1 MAETTE
7 QAKQT
12 AAERQ
17 LICAILR
24 QAQLDLRHQCT
35 KDHRA
40 SSVRFFNNEEGWLE
54 TLCDLVDLP
63 FAMLQDRVAQQYP
76 EYF

>member
-1 MAETTE
+1 MTEATE

-24 QAQLDLRHQCT
+24 QAQLDLRSHCH

-40 SSVRFFNNEEGWLE
+40 SSVSFFRNEGGWLE
-54 TLCDLVDLP
+54 TLCSLVDLP
-63 FAMLQDRVAQQYP
+63 YEAVQHRVAQQYP
-76 EYF
+76 KDF